1 MEEKQILGID
11 VGASGIKG
19 AIVDLDSGEL
29 ITERIRIETPQ
40 PATPEAMAQTVIEL
54 VDQLGYPKDKP
65 VGCGFPAVIK
75 KGVALSAANID
86 PLWIGT
92 NVEETFGKAIGSKVY
107 ALNDADAAGIA
118 SLYYGDGKGHNEGTV
133 ILITVGSG
141 LGSALFT
148 DGVLVRNTELGH
160 FTLEGQVA
168 EHYASANAK
177 KRDEISWEEWGY
189 RFDKYLLEIEKY
201 FSPDLILLGGGGSK
215 KFEKYQHV
223 LTVQTPIKPDRLLNK
238 AGIVGAAYH
247 AYQYAGLPATT

>member
-19 AIVDLDSGEL
+19 AVVDLESGVL

-40 PATPEAMAQTVIEL
+40 PSTPAAMADTVVEL
-54 VDQLGYPKDKP
+54 VRQLDYPRGKP
-65 VGCGFPAVIK
+65 IGCGFPAVIK

-92 NVEETFGKAIGSKVY
+92 NVEATFGKALGSKVY

-118 SLYYGDGKGHNEGTV
+118 SLYYGDGRGHEQGTV

-160 FTLEGQVA
+160 FILEGQIA
-168 EHYASANAK
+168 EHYASVNAK
-177 KRDEISWEEWGY
+177 KRDEISWEEWGL

-215 KFEKYQHV
+215 KYERYQQM
-223 LTVQTPIKPDRLLNK
+223 LTVKTPIKPDRLLNK
-238 AGIVGAAYH
+238 AGIIGAAYYAH
-247 AYQYAGLPATT
+247 QYIENLASL